1 MNPPASP
8 PSPGGGNP
16 PSGEYILIILERL
29 EKRVECLDDRL
40 RCVEKEL
47 SSVKV
52 WAGVLSVV
60 VPAIVAA
67 VLTRGL

>member
-1 MNPPASP
+1 MTAPASLP
-8 PSPGGGNP
+8 PGGGFSSP
-16 PSGEYILIILERL
+16 EEYILKLLERL
-29 EKRVECLDDRL
+29 EKKVECLDERL

-60 VPAIVAA
+60 VPAVVVA